1 MAESIRDKR
10 VQKMKEAWG
19 ETRVQKKKKKEAEEK
34 EKEKST
40 DVSKFAEIVGKKPG
54 EC

>member
-34 EKEKST
+34 EKST